1 MPAQIKNANTVN
13 RVYNYIYTKK
23 HVQILYTILRRY
35 LNGTVSCNYN
45 LCSKRGDQVCIGG
58 DGQVTM
64 GETAIM
70 KNGAK
75 KVKKIYKNTVLSG
88 FAGSVADAFSLTE
101 KFESKLDEHGGNLK
115 KAAVALA
122 NLWRMD
128 KASRN
133 LEALM
138 IVADKEDLLVI
149 SGTGEVIVPDQPF
162 VAIGSGG
169 NFAYSAA
176 NALYNNTDLSAEEIV
191 RKSLEIA
198 ASICV
203 YTNDHIS
210 VEKL

>member
-1 MPAQIKNANTVN
+1 M
-13 RVYNYIYTKK
+13 
-23 HVQILYTILRRY
+23 VQFHATTICAVRRSE
-35 LNGTVSCNYN
+35 N
-45 LCSKRGDQVCIGG
+45 DIAIGG

-75 KVKKIYKNTVLSG
+75 KVKKIYGNKVLTG

-101 KFESKLDEHGGNLK
+101 KFEKKLGEHGGNLK
-115 KAAVALA
+115 RAAVALA
-122 NLWRMD
+122 NLWRSD
-128 KASRN
+128 KAVRN

-138 IVADKEDLLVI
+138 IVADKDDLLVI

-169 NFAYSAA
+169 NYAYAAA

-210 VEKL
+210 IEKL

>member
-1 MPAQIKNANTVN
+1 M
-13 RVYNYIYTKK
+13 
-23 HVQILYTILRRY
+23 VQLHATTICAVRR
-35 LNGTVSCNYN
+35 GP
-45 LCSKRGDQVCIGG
+45 DDICIGG

-75 KVKKIYKNTVLSG
+75 KVRKIYKNQVISG

-101 KFESKLDEHGGNLK
+101 KFESKLEEHSGNLK
-115 KAAVALA
+115 RAAVDLA
-122 NLWRMD
+122 QLWRSDRGM
-128 KASRN
+128 RN

-138 IVADKEDLLVI
+138 IVADKDDMLVI
-149 SGTGEVIVPDQPF
+149 SGTGEVIEPDQQF

-169 NFAYSAA
+169 NYAYAAA
-176 NALYNNTDLSAEEIV
+176 NALFNHTDMSAEEIV
-191 RKSLEIA
+191 RESLRIA

-203 YTNDHIS
+203 YTNDNIS

>member
-1 MPAQIKNANTVN
+1 MVQFHATTICAV
-13 RVYNYIYTKK
+13 KK
-23 HVQILYTILRRY
+23 
-35 LNGTVSCNYN
+35 
-45 LCSKRGDQVCIGG
+45 GDEVCIGG

-75 KVKKIYKNTVLSG
+75 QVKKIYKNTVLSG

-115 KAAVALA
+115 RAAVALA
-122 NLWRMD
+122 NLWRSD
-128 KASRN
+128 KAVRN

-138 IVADKEDLLVI
+138 IVADKDDILII

-169 NFAYSAA
+169 NYAYAAA

>member
-1 MPAQIKNANTVN
+1 M
-13 RVYNYIYTKK
+13 
-23 HVQILYTILRRY
+23 VQFHATTICAVRR
-35 LNGTVSCNYN
+35 GPDDIS
-45 LCSKRGDQVCIGG
+45 IGG

-75 KVKKIYKNTVLSG
+75 KVRKIYKNSVISG

-101 KFESKLDEHGGNLK
+101 KFESKLEEHSGNLK
-115 KAAVALA
+115 RAAVDLA
-122 NLWRMD
+122 QLWRSD
-128 KASRN
+128 KGMRN

-138 IVADKEDLLVI
+138 IVADKENILVI
-149 SGTGEVIVPDQPF
+149 SGNGEVIEPDQDF

-169 NFAYSAA
+169 NYAYSAA
-176 NALYNNTDLSAEEIV
+176 NALFNHTDMNAEEIV
-191 RKSLEIA
+191 RESLKIA

-203 YTNDHIS
+203 YTNDNIS

>member
-1 MPAQIKNANTVN
+1 M
-13 RVYNYIYTKK
+13 
-23 HVQILYTILRRY
+23 VQFHATTICAVRR
-35 LNGTVSCNYN
+35 GP
-45 LCSKRGDQVCIGG
+45 DDICIGG

-75 KVKKIYKNTVLSG
+75 KIKKIYKNSVLTG

-115 KAAVALA
+115 RAAVALA
-122 NLWRMD
+122 QLWRSD
-128 KASRN
+128 KAMRS

-138 IVADKEDLLVI
+138 IVADKESLLVL
-149 SGTGEVIVPDQPF
+149 SGNGEVIEPDQDF
-162 VAIGSGG
+162 IAIGSGG
-169 NFAYSAA
+169 NYAYAA
-176 NALYNNTDLSAEEIV
+176 AKALFNNTDMTAEEIV

-198 ASICV
+198 SSICV

>member
-1 MPAQIKNANTVN
+1 MGQFHATTICAV
-13 RVYNYIYTKK
+13 KK
-23 HVQILYTILRRY
+23 
-35 LNGTVSCNYN
+35 
-45 LCSKRGDQVCIGG
+45 GDDVCIGG

-115 KAAVALA
+115 KAAVSLA
-122 NLWRMD
+122 SLWRSD

-169 NFAYSAA
+169 NYAYAA
-176 NALYNNTDLSAEEIV
+176 SNALYNNTDLSAEEIV
-191 RKSLEIA
+191 IKSLEIA

-203 YTNDHIS
+203 YTNDNIS
-210 VEKL
+210 IEKL